1 MSASIPRRSIRF
13 QLKSGT
19 VVRAAITLLILVY
32 LGLKLDWADLRNQF
46 LKSDP
51 LWLLA
56 ACLLFGATFLLA
68 GFRWWILL
76 KVQEIMLP
84 LRFVTAVTFV
94 GQFFNSFL
102 PGAIG
107 GDVVRVFYVL
117 KYSPH
122 NKTRATLSVIV
133 DRAMGLAVVLCS
145 AIIGL
150 AWQFNA
156 WDHHEDIKIIGS
168 VLLMLMGL
176 FVAGLAVLALVPFR
190 RLPAFFHKVWQKIPR
205 HHIGELVV
213 GGIRQHGRSLRLT
226 LDAMA
231 FSVGVQFLVF
241 TAGYCIARAIH
252 LDVTYGQ
259 MVVVLAVVT
268 GIVSLPIS
276 IGGHGVREGAFI
288 VMFAAFGII
297 SIDQQT
303 GTGREPAILFSVL
316 FFALLS
322 VWSLVGGVVYLMF
335 PDADGRTGHLPHLSR

>member
-1 MSASIPRRSIRF
+1 MIPRGCIRF
-13 QLKSGT
+13 RPKSGT
-19 VVRAAITLLILVY
+19 VIRAAITLLILIY
-32 LGLKLDWADLRNQF
+32 LGLKLDWTDLQNQF
-46 LKSDP
+46 LESDP
-51 LWLLA
+51 LWLLV

-84 LRFVTAVTFV
+84 LGVVMSVTFV

-107 GDVVRVFYVL
+107 GDVVRVFYAL
-117 KYSPH
+117 KYSPQ
-122 NKTRATLSVIV
+122 NRTRATLSVIV
-133 DRAMGLAVVLCS
+133 DRAMGFAVVLCS

-156 WDHHEDIKIIGS
+156 SDHYEDIKIIGS
-168 VLLMLMGL
+168 VLLILMGL
-176 FVAGLAVLALVPFR
+176 FVAGLTVLALVPFR

-205 HHIGELVV
+205 RHIGELVV
-213 GGIRQHGRSLRLT
+213 EGIRQHGRSLRLT

-241 TAGYCIARAIH
+241 TAGYSVARAIH
-252 LDVTYGQ
+252 LDATYGQ

-297 SIDQQT
+297 SIDQQA
-303 GTGREPAILFSVL
+303 GTGREPAIVFSVL
-316 FFALLS
+316 FYALLS

-335 PDADGRTGHLPHLSR
+335 PHAYGRGAHLPNLSR